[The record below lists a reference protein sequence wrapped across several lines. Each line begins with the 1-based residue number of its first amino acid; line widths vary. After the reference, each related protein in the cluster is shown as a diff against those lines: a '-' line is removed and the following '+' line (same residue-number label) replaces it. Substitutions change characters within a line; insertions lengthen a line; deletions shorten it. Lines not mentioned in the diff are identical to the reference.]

1 MRNIDEIIETLNAT
15 ELRDLAMEKKAEWT
29 KEIKKIFKDV
39 VKNFKNLDAHLADN
53 ALLDSVKEN
62 LNEALNRVTHSDVL
76 ENAMTKVADT
86 KNQVFSIL
94 NIPTQTDIETLTRKV
109 VVLEKKLKTISKH
122 KSKC

>member
-29 KEIKKIFKDV
+29 KEIKKICKDV